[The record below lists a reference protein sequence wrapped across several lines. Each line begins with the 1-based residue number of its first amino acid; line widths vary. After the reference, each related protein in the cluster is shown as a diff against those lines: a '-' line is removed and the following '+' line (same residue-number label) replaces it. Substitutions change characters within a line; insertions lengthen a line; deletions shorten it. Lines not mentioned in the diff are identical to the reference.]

1 MRSEYL
7 EYFLEVVKT
16 GSFNK
21 AGLNLNVTHQTIST
35 AITNLENE
43 LNTQLILRTKQG
55 ILLTA
60 TGEVFL
66 DYARKVLDTIQQSK
80 QAVAQID
87 ANNTTTTP
95 SGHLT
100 ILASPFMNVFI
111 IPQLTASFFTKYPNI
126 TLQVIEQES
135 EEILNMLQSGKG
147 DLGIFAISSVIAHDE
162 TLYKQC
168 QTIDVNTFR
177 LCAVTTATHPLAN
190 YKTVSLK
197 TLSQY
202 PLALYQVSDAPNTL
216 QSIFLKFPDTRL
228 HLTTSNFSVYKHCIL
243 SGQAVGILPKIKN
256 KKTSLLLP
264 DFEDSAW
271 IPIKDTPHV
280 SLGYSLATNL
290 SKGKEKL
297 CQLFL
302 EEIKHIL

>member
-66 DYARKVLDTIQQSK
+66 DYARKILDTIQQSK

-87 ANNTTTTP
+87 TNNTTTTP

-100 ILASPFMNVFI
+100 ILASPFMNVFV

-162 TLYKQC
+162 TLRNHC
-168 QTIDVNTFR
+168 ETIAVDTFR
-177 LCAVTTATHPLAN
+177 LCAVTTVNHPLAI
-190 YKTVSLK
+190 YKSISLK

-202 PLALYQVSDAPNTL
+202 PLALYQVADAPNAL
-216 QSIFLKFPDTRL
+216 QTMLLQFPNTRL
-228 HLTTSNFSVYKHCIL
+228 HLTTSNFAVYKHCLL
-243 SGQAVGILPKIKN
+243 SGQAVGVLPKVKN
-256 KKTSLLLP
+256 KKTALLFPYFDTLC
-264 DFEDSAW
+264 W
-271 IPIKDTPHV
+271 IPIKDTPNV
-280 SLGYSLATNL
+280 PLGYSLATDL

-302 EEIKHIL
+302 EEIKHII

>member
-60 TGEVFL
+60 TGEAFL
-66 DYARKVLDTIQQSK
+66 DYARKILDTIQQSK
-80 QAVAQID
+80 QTVAQID
-87 ANNTTTTP
+87 ANNTATTP

-100 ILASPFMNVFI
+100 ILASPFMNIFI

-135 EEILNMLQSGKG
+135 EEILNMLQCNKG
-147 DLGIFAISSVIAHDE
+147 DLGLFAISSVIAHDE

-168 QTIDVNTFR
+168 QTIDTNTFR
-177 LCAVTTATHPLAN
+177 ICAVTTATHPLAN

-202 PLALYQVSDAPNTL
+202 PLALYQVADTPNSL
-216 QSIFLKFPDTRL
+216 QTMLQQFPNTRL
-228 HLTTSNFSVYKHCIL
+228 HLTTSNFSVYKHCIF

-256 KKTSLLLP
+256 KKTTLLLP
-264 DFEDSAW
+264 NFEVLSW
-271 IPIKDTPHV
+271 ISIKDTPNIP
-280 SLGYSLATNL
+280 LGYSLASNL
-290 SKGKEKL
+290 SEGKEKL

>member
-111 IPQLTASFFTKYPNI
+111 LPNI
-126 TLQVIEQES
+126 
-135 EEILNMLQSGKG
+135 
-147 DLGIFAISSVIAHDE
+147 
-162 TLYKQC
+162 
-168 QTIDVNTFR
+168 
-177 LCAVTTATHPLAN
+177 P
-190 YKTVSLK
+190 
-197 TLSQY
+197 
-202 PLALYQVSDAPNTL
+202 
-216 QSIFLKFPDTRL
+216 
-228 HLTTSNFSVYKHCIL
+228 
-243 SGQAVGILPKIKN
+243 ILP
-256 KKTSLLLP
+256 
-264 DFEDSAW
+264 
-271 IPIKDTPHV
+271 
-280 SLGYSLATNL
+280 YR
-290 SKGKEKL
+290 
-297 CQLFL
+297 
-302 EEIKHIL
+302 